1 VKNINILSLTQSYE
15 SLSEDKFKAF
25 KSHYGIQIKNA
36 ELHELKKLLDCLCS
50 EDDNPCLFS
59 GFHVGYKIPQI
70 GKEFDLLK
78 VGSNAVVNIE
88 LKRTSSPEKIRNQLQ
103 RNHYYLSFIGKEIF
117 TFSYVSD
124 LQCLYRL
131 DEHSNLIETDAKYIL
146 EVLIKNPDHLNTSI
160 DNLFNPSDYLVS
172 PFNSTDKF
180 INNLYFLTH
189 QQEEFKGNILN
200 IISTSSDANFISVTG
215 AAGTGKTLLVY
226 DITKKILSEKHKV
239 LVVHCGNLNP
249 GHFRLREFGWN
260 IIGIKMLLSTNLTNY
275 DTILVDEAQRINA
288 RQLNYLISIIRASK
302 KTCIFSY
309 DKLQTLG
316 RGEEFSGVDETIVK
330 ACDTCIFKL
339 SEKIRSNKEV
349 ANFIKMLFN
358 KNVSLD
364 QVNTENIIINYFNNL
379 DDARAYLY
387 NLDHHEWE
395 VLRFTPSQYDK
406 EHHRNYSCFTH
417 KKSHEIIGQEFD
429 NVAVT
434 IDEHFKY
441 DDFGKLAYS
450 GYAYYNPIKM
460 FFQNITRTRKRL
472 NLIIISNEIILER
485 CISILK

>member
-1 VKNINILSLTQSYE
+1 MKSINILSLIQGYE
-15 SLSEDKFKAF
+15 SLSDDDFKAF

-36 ELHELKKLLDCLCS
+36 ELQDLKKLLECLCN

-59 GFHVGYKIPQI
+59 GFYVGYKIPQI

-78 VGSNAVVNIE
+78 IGSNAVINIE

-103 RNHYYLSFIGKEIF
+103 RNRYYLSFIGKAVF

-124 LQCLYRL
+124 TQSLYYL
-131 DEHSNLIETDAKYIL
+131 DKNSNLTETDIKCVIDA
-146 EVLIKNPDHLNTSI
+146 LIKNSDSLNTNI

-189 QQEEFKGNILN
+189 QQEEFKDNILK
-200 IISTSSDANFISVTG
+200 IISTSLNANFISVTG

-226 DITKKILSEKHKV
+226 DVVKRILSEGHKV
-239 LVVHCGNLNP
+239 LVVHCGNLNA
-249 GHFRLREFGWN
+249 GHHRLKELGWN
-260 IIGIKMLLSTNLTNY
+260 IIGIKMLLSTDLTHF
-275 DTILVDEAQRINA
+275 DTILVDEAQRIKA
-288 RQLNYLISIIRASK
+288 DQLINLISSVK
-302 KTCIFSY
+302 SNKTTCIFSY

-316 RGEEFSGVDETIVK
+316 RGEEYSGVNEVIVK
-330 ACDTCIFKL
+330 SCDTCIFNL
-339 SEKIRSNKEV
+339 SEKIRSNKEI
-349 ANFIKMLFN
+349 ASFIKMLFN
-358 KNVSLD
+358 KNTSLD
-364 QVNTENIIINYFNNL
+364 QVSSGNIVINYFNNL
-379 DDARAYLY
+379 DDARSYLY

-395 VLRFTPSQYDK
+395 VLRFTPSQYDN
-406 EHHRNYSCFTH
+406 EHHEDYSYFTH

-434 IDEHFKY
+434 IDKHFKY
-441 DDFGKLAYS
+441 NGNGKLIYS
-450 GYAYYNPIKM
+450 GYTYYNPIKM

-472 NLIIISNEIILER
+472 NLIIISNEE
-485 CISILK
+485 ILKRCLSIIK